1 MYGKIRI
8 RQKRTIYR
16 WKCGDSMKLLLAA
29 ILTLALLVI
38 GFYIYKTR
46 KEEKVL
52 ARTVGQ
58 TLFFGW
64 VIVLFNLIS
73 LVTNFERV
81 CLFAYSMY
89 FVASDWMLYYLLR
102 FSIEYIGVDFR
113 RYVKRWIM
121 LPVLAVDSAL
131 VLLNNFNRFMYDLR
145 PVELFGG
152 EAYWELTISPFFFG
166 HYAINVLLVVFSL
179 IALFCGT
186 FTAPVFYRKKYLTI
200 AAMTTALMIINVF
213 TVTSAVDIS
222 VIGYVV
228 EAIGIYYCAFV
239 YTPQKLLQKMLFQV
253 TKDMT
258 VAVFVLDTDGK
269 RLYSNTYADALLAPE
284 TAPRNTSDETL
295 EEWCQARYLN
305 EEEAFI
311 EEQFFYRGDEEVILK
326 IQLQRMVDDKN
337 LLQGGYFV
345 IQDRTEEINN
355 LKKEQY
361 LATHDSLTGLYNKE
375 YFCEVAK
382 RYIERYPETEFYV
395 ICTDIKEF
403 KIIND
408 SFGTQIGDQILR
420 NAARMLKEELKGA
433 VVTGRIGSDVFAILM
448 PKGNYNELF
457 FRNQKSKD
465 FLHGIDKAFSFPV
478 VSHIGIYEVTERDLP
493 VSVMCDRARM
503 AINTIKEDY
512 HKRIAYYDEKL
523 RAEIVREQELIK
535 DFDKALEHGQIKM
548 FLQPQT
554 TVDGSL
560 LGAEALV
567 RWCHPEKGWISPG
580 EFIPVFERNGLIS
593 DIDRFVWEQACKQL
607 KAWKEMGRD
616 DVYIS
621 VNISPRDF
629 YFLNVFHTFIDLVEK
644 YDIEPKNLKLEITET
659 AIVLDFN
666 RQVEL
671 ITRLRKNGF
680 VVEMDDFGSGYSSLN
695 MLKDIHVDILKIDM
709 AFLKKAKDE
718 DRSKKILQMV
728 IGLSNQLGMPV
739 ITEGVESE
747 EQVKFLSEIGCDM
760 FQGYYFA
767 KPMSVEEFDERYF
780 LSDK

>member
-1 MYGKIRI
+1 
-8 RQKRTIYR
+8 
-16 WKCGDSMKLLLAA
+16 MKLLLAS
-29 ILTLALLVI
+29 ILTLALIVI

-46 KEEKVL
+46 KEEERI

-64 VIVLFNLIS
+64 VIVFFNLVS
-73 LVTNFERV
+73 LVTRYETV

-89 FVASDWMLYYLLR
+89 FVAANWMLYYLLR
-102 FSIEYIGVDFR
+102 FSLEYIGVDFYR
-113 RYVKRWIM
+113 HVKQKIM
-121 LPVLAVDSAL
+121 LPVLAADSAL
-131 VLLNNFNRFMYDLR
+131 VLFNNFNRFMYNLR

-152 EAYWELTISPFFFG
+152 EAYWELAISPYFFG
-166 HYAINVLLVVFSL
+166 HYAINVLLVIFSL
-179 IALFCGT
+179 IALFYGT

-200 AAMTTALMIINVF
+200 AAITTALVVLNVF
-213 TVTSAVDIS
+213 TVTSAVDVS

-253 TKDMT
+253 TQDMT
-258 VAVFVLDTDGK
+258 VAVFVLDNNGK
-269 RLYSNTYADALLAPE
+269 CLYSNTYADILLAPE
-284 TAPRNTSDETL
+284 TTPKNTAGETVG
-295 EEWCQARYLN
+295 EWCQARYLN
-305 EEEAFI
+305 EKEEFI
-311 EEQFFYRGDEEVILK
+311 EEQFFYRGDDEVILK
-326 IQLQRMVDDKN
+326 IQLQRMVDEKK

-355 LKKEQY
+355 LKQEQY

-382 RYIERYPETEFYV
+382 RYLERYPETEFYV

-420 NAARMLKEELKGA
+420 NTARMLKEDLRGA

-465 FLHGIDKAFSFPV
+465 FLHGIDKAFSFSV
-478 VSHIGIYEVTERDLP
+478 VSHVGIYEVTERELP

-503 AINTIKEDY
+503 AISAIKEDY
-512 HKRIAYYDEKL
+512 HKRIAYYDGKL

-535 DFDKALEHGQIKM
+535 DFDKALENGQIKM

-554 TVDGSL
+554 SVDGKL

-567 RWCHPEKGWISPG
+567 RWQHPEKGWISPG
-580 EFIPVFERNGLIS
+580 EFIPIFERNGLIS
-593 DIDRFVWEQACKQL
+593 DIDRFIWEEACRQL
-607 KAWKEMGRD
+607 KVWKEMGRD
-616 DVYIS
+616 DIYIS

-629 YFLNVFHTFIDLVEK
+629 YFINVYQTFIELVEK
-644 YDIEPKNLKLEITET
+644 YEIEPKNLKLEITET
-659 AIVLDFN
+659 AIVMDFN
-666 RQVEL
+666 RQMEL
-671 ITRLRKNGF
+671 INRLRRNGF

-695 MLKDIHVDILKIDM
+695 MLKDIHVDVLKIDM

-718 DRSKKILQMV
+718 ERSKKILQMV
-728 IGLSNQLGMPV
+728 VGLSNQLGMPV
-739 ITEGVESE
+739 ITEGVETA
-747 EQVKFLSEIGCDM
+747 EQVQFLAEIGCDV

-767 KPMSVEEFDERYF
+767 RPMSVAEFEERYVVQN
-780 LSDK
+780 K